1 MKLDEG
7 HVYIL
12 NDVDDI
18 TGPSDYYKIGM
29 VSKERTVKDR
39 IERDHQVGNPRLVVD
54 KHSFHSEA
62 PFFVERH
69 LHKHFAQFR
78 VRREWFRLTD
88 AQLEEVKKEAARYD
102 SVIGPMLG
110 GVRAFAKSPSNG
122 NVIKLE
128 AKDKVRIELLHSELE
143 KLRYRIYEI
152 DYKTNTIKEF
162 LKFETAKHKGGID
175 GITKVTVKGGGAPSF
190 KATIFRDS
198 SPANKAIYDSFCTKK
213 SISGPFKTEGLDTKA
228 KKFPKLH
235 LVEKAAKDKYAADK
249 ATNDNVVDGAIPR
262 TKTLEDKHK
271 EYIELIMEKEDVNVE
286 IILRELEIKKL
297 CANNDGIEEIC
308 TWKRQESFAFDA
320 TAFKNRH
327 PEIVE
332 DPQYHSAS
340 KPSVAISVI
349 ASRDYV

>member
-18 TGPSDYYKIGM
+18 TGRSDYYKIGM

-39 IERDHQVGNPRLVVD
+39 IEKDHQTGNPRLVVD
-54 KHSFHSEA
+54 IHSFHSEA

-88 AQLEEVKKEAARYD
+88 AQLEDVKKEAARYD
-102 SVIGPMLG
+102 GIIGPMLG

-122 NVIKLE
+122 SISKLE
-128 AKDKVRIELLHSELE
+128 AKDKARIELLHSELKE
-143 KLRYRIYEI
+143 LRYQIYEI
-152 DYKTNTIKEF
+152 DFKTNTIKEF

-175 GITKVTVKGGGAPSF
+175 GITKVTVRGGGSPSF
-190 KATIFRDS
+190 TATVFRDS

-213 SISGPFKTEGLDTKA
+213 SITGTFKTDDLDTKA
-228 KKFPKLH
+228 KKFPQLH
-235 LVEKAAKDKYAADK
+235 LAEKAAKEKYAADK
-249 ATNDNVVDGAIPR
+249 ATHDNIVDGVIPR

-271 EYIELIMEKEDVNVE
+271 EYIELVMKKEDVNVE

-297 CANNDGIEEIC
+297 CGDNDGIEGIC
-308 TWKRQESFAFDA
+308 TWKRKESLAFDA
-320 TAFKNRH
+320 TAFKNQH

-332 DPQYHSAS
+332 DPQYHSVS
-340 KPSVAISVI
+340 QKTVAIGVNS
-349 ASRDYV
+349 SRDYV

>member
-1 MKLDEG
+1 MKLDQG

-12 NDVDDI
+12 NDIDDI

-29 VSKERTVKDR
+29 VSKDRSVKDR
-39 IERDHQVGNPRLVVD
+39 IEKDHQTGNPRLVVD
-54 KHSFHSEA
+54 KHSFYSEA

-69 LHKHFAQFR
+69 LHKHFAEFR

-102 SVIGPMLG
+102 NVIGPMVG

-128 AKDKVRIELLHSELE
+128 AKDKVRIELLHSEMKE
-143 KLRYRIYEI
+143 LRYQIYEI

-162 LKFETAKHKGGID
+162 LKLETAKHKGGID

-213 SISGPFKTEGLDTKA
+213 SIAGSFRTEDLDTKA

-235 LVEKAAKDKYAADK
+235 LAEKEAKDKYSADK
-249 ATNDNVVDGAIPR
+249 ATNDNLLDGVITR

-271 EYIELIMEKEDVNVE
+271 EYIELIMQKEDVNVE

-297 CANNDGIEEIC
+297 CGDNDGIEGIC
-308 TWKRQESFAFDA
+308 TWKRKESFTFDA
-320 TAFKNRH
+320 TAFKNQH
-327 PEIVE
+327 PEIVN
-332 DPQYHSAS
+332 DPQYHSVS
-340 KPSVAISVI
+340 QKTVAISVNP
-349 ASRDYV
+349 SRDYV

>member
-39 IERDHQVGNPRLVVD
+39 IEKDHQTGNPRLVVD

-88 AQLEEVKKEAARYD
+88 AQLEDVKKEAARYD
-102 SVIGPMLG
+102 GIIGPMLG
-110 GVRAFAKSPSNG
+110 GVRGFSKSASNG
-122 NVIKLE
+122 NIIKLD
-128 AKDKVRIELLHSELE
+128 AANKARIELLHSEL
-143 KLRYRIYEI
+143 KDLCYQVYEI
-152 DYKTNTIKEF
+152 DYKTNIIKEF
-162 LKFETAKHKGGID
+162 LKLQTAKHRGGID
-175 GITKVTVKGGGAPSF
+175 GITKVTVKGGGSPTF
-190 KATIFRDS
+190 KVALFKDS

-213 SISGPFKTEGLDTKA
+213 SITGTFKSDDLETKA

-235 LVEKAAKDKYAADK
+235 LAEKQAKDNYSADK
-249 ATNDNVVDGAIPR
+249 ATNDNIIDGKIAR
-262 TKTLEDKHK
+262 TKSLADKHK
-271 EYIELIMEKEDVNVE
+271 EYLDLVMQKEDVSSE
-286 IILRELEIKKL
+286 ITLRELEIKKL
-297 CANNDGIEEIC
+297 CGANDGIEGIC
-308 TWKRQESFAFDA
+308 TWKRKESFAFDA
-320 TAFKNRH
+320 TAFKNQH
-327 PEIVE
+327 PEIVN
-332 DPQYHSAS
+332 DPKFQSVS
-340 KPSVAISVI
+340 KKTVAISVNP
-349 ASRDYV
+349 SRDYV